1 MRTLLVD
8 DERLARKELRRLL
21 ASHPEVEVVGEA
33 ADAEAAR
40 DAIEEL
46 DPDLIFLD
54 VQMPGETGF
63 DLLESLDHVPRVI
76 FCTAYD
82 EYALRAFEVSAL
94 DYLVKPVEPGRLE
107 RSLERILPL
116 DSSPGRSG
124 DRADVLGPHH
134 RIFLKDG
141 ERCWLVE
148 LGEVRLF
155 EAADHYTQVHLADD
169 APLILRSLSELEERL
184 DPRVFF
190 RANRSQI
197 VNLESVASIHPWFG
211 GRLMAKLKGGHE
223 VVLSRRRAR
232 EFRERMSV

>member
-1 MRTLLVD
+1 MRALLVD
-8 DERLARKELRRLL
+8 DERLARRELRRLL
-21 ASHPEVEVVGEA
+21 ASHPEVDIVGEA

-40 DAIEEL
+40 EAIEEL

-76 FCTAYD
+76 FCTAFD

-94 DYLVKPVEPGRLE
+94 DYLVKPVEPGRLA
-107 RSLERILPL
+107 RSLERVSALPDAGDDPKL
-116 DSSPGRSG
+116 GR
-124 DRADVLGPHH
+124 HH
-134 RIFLKDG
+134 RVFLKDG

-155 EAADHYTQVHLADD
+155 EAADHHTQVHLAED
-169 APLILRSLSELEERL
+169 APLIPRSLSELEDRL
-184 DPRVFF
+184 DPREFF

-197 VNLESVASIHPWFG
+197 VNLESVRSIHPWFG
-211 GRLMAKLKGGHE
+211 GRLMARLDGGHE